1 VHKRFELALADLDR
15 ALAREP
21 NYAEALTMRGW
32 LYRRLGRWDEMH
44 AAFVRAVELNPRHP
58 DVLQNAGQAA
68 AWLRRYAEAARYYD
82 RAVAAAPDDLDYAV
96 NRAYH
101 EIYWHGD
108 LHMLREVVRRAET
121 TDLRTRRPWAWWL
134 ALFEGRFDDLD
145 AIVAQWAPENFEAGS
160 GLTLPRSMFTANNAW
175 LRGDRDSA
183 RSAAA
188 EARRDF
194 ERQLAGRKD
203 ADRFAYWRA
212 YLAALDGD
220 APSARRWLDA
230 EERYARSIDD
240 AVLLKGASDSRMQA
254 MVLLGERAAALDLL
268 ERALADPVGGGDF
281 AYAGQVAI
289 DPFWKDLRDDPRFK
303 AIIAKHRPKD

>member
-1 VHKRFELALADLDR
+1 
-15 ALAREP
+15 
-21 NYAEALTMRGW
+21 M
-32 LYRRLGRWDEMH
+32 
-44 AAFVRAVELNPRHP
+44 
-58 DVLQNAGQAA
+58 
-68 AWLRRYAEAARYYD
+68 
-82 RAVAAAPDDLDYAV
+82 

-108 LHMLREVVRRAET
+108 LHMLREVVRRAEA

-203 ADRFAYWRA
+203 ADRFAFVQRGCLMMILAMAWDMICGSGC
-212 YLAALDGD
+212 YL
-220 APSARRWLDA
+220 
-230 EERYARSIDD
+230 ERHMDRC
-240 AVLLKGASDSRMQA
+240 
-254 MVLLGERAAALDLL
+254 
-268 ERALADPVGGGDF
+268 ERALAT
-281 AYAGQVAI
+281 
-289 DPFWKDLRDDPRFK
+289 LT
-303 AIIAKHRPKD
+303 PKDPTTEKLVSVVRSALVAAKLERHTEELHAESGWAYHNVVRLYFKERAGSNDA